1 MSFLR
6 FLIVLIFLFIAA
18 LFVKAC
24 YVPYGGPEI
33 YGGHISCHWNGGY
46 DDYMWIFQM
55 WVDHPIAPDEV
66 REVNI
71 FLYDSQGNKNYIP
84 LEYSNSTLW
93 KNIPKQQDTTLECG
107 RWYLIEVIAFD
118 NNGLY
123 DYIETS
129 YQKDL

>member
-1 MSFLR
+1 
-6 FLIVLIFLFIAA
+6 
-18 LFVKAC
+18 
-24 YVPYGGPEI
+24 
-33 YGGHISCHWNGGY
+33 
-46 DDYMWIFQM
+46 M

-66 REVNI
+66 KEVNI

-93 KNIPKQQDTTLECG
+93 KNIPKEQDTTLECG
-107 RWYLIEVIAFD
+107 RWYLVEIIAFD

-129 YQKDL
+129 YQK